1 MAGHWA
7 VDDLPHRCH
16 TPSEEEMR
24 SHNKGERWICDECK
38 QVWEIVSVDG
48 GMREP
53 DVHYKYMRKV
63 HR

>member
-1 MAGHWA
+1 MTGHWA

-16 TPSEEEMR
+16 TPSEAEMR
-24 SHNKGERWICDECK
+24 KHKDGEVWICDECH
-38 QVWEIVSVDG
+38 QHWSVATMDG

-63 HR
+63 SR

>member
-1 MAGHWA
+1 
-7 VDDLPHRCH
+7 
-16 TPSEEEMR
+16 MR

>member
-1 MAGHWA
+1 
-7 VDDLPHRCH
+7 
-16 TPSEEEMR
+16 MR
-24 SHNKGERWICDECK
+24 AHNKGERWICDECK

-53 DVHYKYMRKV
+53 DVHYTYMRKV